1 MLSLTLSILICTEV
15 CNIEVLRSL
24 YLNFTSGT
32 KVHFTMSQSKPAS
45 SPALNAAIKAIS
57 EKISHLKVEV
67 KALEDDHANQVNQD
81 FLIIDLI

>member
-1 MLSLTLSILICTEV
+1 
-15 CNIEVLRSL
+15 
-24 YLNFTSGT
+24 
-32 KVHFTMSQSKPAS
+32 MSQSKPAS

-81 FLIIDLI
+81 FLIIHLI